1 MALLARRRSLPP
13 GGAARALFIL
23 DKKMGSQ
30 IATVRLSY
38 ILKGVIVIAA

>member
-1 MALLARRRSLPP
+1 MSLLARRHPFPS

-30 IATVRLSY
+30 TATVRLSY
-38 ILKGVIVIAA
+38 IRKGAIVIAA

>member
-1 MALLARRRSLPP
+1 MALLARRHPFPS
-13 GGAARALFIL
+13 GGAARVLFIL